1 MLAPSPMPPMP
12 SQQPPPGGPPG
23 GLPGGPPGGTGS
35 AAVPGRMAGGAAQGA
50 NLLRAGLEMLQKALP
65 MLQLGSDEHNETIK
79 AVGALSKVVGKI
91 AGAGDP
97 AAMVQQLAQLA
108 RSAQQAPVPPA
119 MSGGGAPP
127 SMGAPPM
134 AA

>member
-1 MLAPSPMPPMP
+1 MLAPSPMQGPMPPMP
-12 SQQPPPGGPPG
+12 SQQPPA
-23 GLPGGPPGGTGS
+23 PGGPPGGTGS
-35 AAVPGRMAGGAAQGA
+35 AMVPGKMAGGAAQGA

-65 MLQLGSDEHNETIK
+65 MLPLGSDEHNETIK

-108 RSAQQAPVPPA
+108 RHAQQAPVPPA
-119 MSGGGAPP
+119 MAGGGAPP
-127 SMGAPPM
+127 PPAAPPM

>member
-1 MLAPSPMPPMP
+1 MLAPSPMPG
-12 SQQPPPGGPPG
+12 SPPPPS
-23 GLPGGPPGGTGS
+23 GPPGGTG
-35 AAVPGRMAGGAAQGA
+35 AASVPGRMQGSAAQGA

-65 MLQLGSDEHNETIK
+65 LLPLGSDEHNETIK

-108 RSAQQAPVPPA
+108 RQSQQAPVPPA
-119 MSGGGAPP
+119 LGGGAPP
-127 SMGAPPM
+127 PGPPSPAM